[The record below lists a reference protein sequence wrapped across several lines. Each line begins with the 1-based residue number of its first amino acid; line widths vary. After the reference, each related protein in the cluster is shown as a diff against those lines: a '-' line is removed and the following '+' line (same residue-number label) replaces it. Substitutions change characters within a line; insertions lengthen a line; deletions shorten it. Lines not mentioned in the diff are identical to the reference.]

1 MRTALRAAAVLIAC
15 AAAAGG
21 VRAQNPEAAG
31 PIVPWKVQGNVYM
44 LVGAG
49 ANVAAQIGP
58 LGVVLVDSGSGAR
71 TDALLAA
78 LRQLTDRPVRYVI
91 NTHAH
96 ADHTGG
102 NEQLAMAG
110 TAIQP
115 RGVATVG
122 AGTGNR
128 AEIIAHEL
136 TLNRMSAPAGSSA
149 PTPVAAWPTATF
161 SGRQKE
167 FFFNDEG
174 IQIVH
179 QPAAHTD
186 GDSVVFFRRS
196 DVIAAG
202 DLYGTV
208 SYPFIDGER
217 GGTIQG
223 AIDGLNLLLSLV
235 ISGEKNEGGTLIIP
249 GHGRVSDESDLVEY
263 RDMVTIIRDRIAD
276 LAQKGST
283 LDQVKAARPTLDYD
297 GLYGRAP
304 GWSADQFVEA
314 VYRTLR
320 PASAGS
326 GR

>member
-1 MRTALRAAAVLIAC
+1 MTAARRVATVVAALAV
-15 AAAAGG
+15 AAGG
-21 VRAQNPEAAG
+21 ARAQGPGTAAA
-31 PIVPWKVQGNVYM
+31 IVSWPVQGNVYM
-44 LVGAG
+44 LHGAG
-49 ANVAAQIGP
+49 ANIAVQVGP
-58 LGVVLVDSGSGAR
+58 LGAVVVDTGSAGEA
-71 TDALLAA
+71 DAVVEAI
-78 LRQLTDRPVRYVI
+78 RRLTDRPVRYVI

-102 NEQLAMAG
+102 NERLALAG
-110 TAIQP
+110 AAIQP

-136 TLNRMSAPAGSSA
+136 TLNRMSAPAGSRA

-202 DLYGTV
+202 DIYSTI
-208 SYPFIDGER
+208 SYPFIDAER

-223 AIDGLNLLLSLV
+223 VIDGLNFLLSLV

-249 GHGRVSDESDLVEY
+249 GHGRISDESDLVEY
-263 RDMVTIIRDRIAD
+263 RDMVTIIRDRIGDMAG
-276 LAQKGST
+276 KRMT
-283 LDQVKAARPTLDYD
+283 LEQVKAARPTLDYD
-297 GLYGRAP
+297 GLYGNAP
-304 GWSADQFVEA
+304 EWSADQFVEA
-314 VYRTLR
+314 AYRTLR
-320 PASAGS
+320 PAGG